1 MVSGLK
7 RDLGLFSVGAISIG
21 AMVGSGIFILP
32 ALAYRIA
39 GPTMV
44 LAFLLAGVLVL
55 PAALSKIEMATAM
68 PQDGGTYLYI
78 ERGMGPLFG
87 TIAGL
92 GTWFSLSFKGALA
105 LVGGVP
111 YLLYVL
117 GGDLPVSIEAIAISI
132 ALVLIALNLVGS
144 DVTGRFQVGIV
155 VVMLAAMTIFVVA
168 GIPAVESSRLSGS
181 FDPRA
186 AGSLSL
192 LEATGAVYVSY
203 AGVTKIASVAE
214 EIENP
219 SRNIPLGMLG
229 SLFFTGGLYVLI
241 VWVLVGVL
249 PVNEAGG
256 LANIGIPGAEDAI
269 VAEAGRLLLGTPG
282 VAIVT
287 LAAMLALIST
297 ANAGVLSA
305 SRYPFAMAR
314 DDLAPS
320 SLTEISDRFN
330 TPTRAV
336 MLTGA
341 VILVMIAVFPILQI
355 AKLASAFK
363 ILVFVLINV
372 ALISFREGAVEGYD
386 PDWIAPLYPWVQIFG
401 IVAGFV
407 LLSQMGTI
415 PIVGAVIIIAGS
427 LAWYYGYVRKRIVR
441 EGAARDTVRR
451 NIGDAAVERT
461 RELFESDTEYDV
473 LVGVTERTSERAKR
487 DMLRVATDLGR
498 LRSTVV
504 SVVEFLDIPHRV
516 FAEDHVEVH
525 DTDPPEWLGTD
536 ADDRPDWVPHGSV
549 NPPTLT
555 SGGVEVT
562 GDSIGGN
569 GDSGGSGPGDS
580 TETDA
585 AADTRIEYR
594 EVDSEDHKRAM
605 VDVATLEGYD
615 LLMVERDRADFHR
628 RLFGGET
635 DWLLDNA
642 PCDVVLVEDRG
653 LDGLDEISVV
663 ANRGAYD
670 PVKLLLADAIAEEAD
685 ATINLLQAIP
695 EDAPDTQRETME
707 AYHTDLISICT
718 VPTRSTVIETD
729 NRIEGLTRFVGDAD
743 LLVTGVD
750 RTGMTGRLL
759 GRPGNEL
766 VESVDCTALMV
777 QTHDGRESR
786 SRVKRFLTDYLFA

>member
-7 RDLGLFSVGAISIG
+7 RDLGLLSVGAISIG

-117 GGDLPVSIEAIAISI
+117 GGDLPVSIEVIAIAI

-144 DVTGRFQVGIV
+144 DVTGRFQVGMV
-155 VVMLAAMTIFVVA
+155 VVMLAAMTLFVIA

-181 FDPRA
+181 FDPRS

-219 SRNIPLGMLG
+219 SRNIPIGMLG
-229 SLFFTGGLYVLI
+229 SLLFTGGLYVLI

-256 LANIGIPGAEDAI
+256 LGNIAIPGAEDAI

-287 LAAMLALIST
+287 IAAMLALVST

-314 DDLAPS
+314 DNLAPS

-336 MLTGA
+336 TLTGA

-372 ALISFREGAVEGYD
+372 ALISFREGAVEEYN
-386 PDWIAPLYPWVQIFG
+386 PTWIAPFYPWVQIFG

-415 PIVGAVIIIAGS
+415 PIVGAVVIIAVS
-427 LAWYYGYVRKRIVR
+427 LAWYYGYVRKRIDR

-451 NIGDAAVERT
+451 NIGEAAVERT
-461 RELFESDTEYDV
+461 RELFESGAEFDV
-473 LVGVTERTSERAKR
+473 LVGVTERTSEGAKR
-487 DMLRVATDLGR
+487 DMLRAATDLGR

-525 DTDPPEWLGTD
+525 DTDPPDWLGDD
-536 ADDRPDWVPHGSV
+536 ADDRPDWVPEGSV
-549 NPPTLT
+549 HPPTLA
-555 SGGVEVT
+555 SGGTKMAAEA
-562 GDSIGGN
+562 DAPPA
-569 GDSGGSGPGDS
+569 DP
-580 TETDA
+580 ETS
-585 AADTRIEYR
+585 ADTRIEYR

-628 RLFGGET
+628 RVFGGET

-653 LDGLDEISVV
+653 LNDVDEVSVV

-670 PVKLLLADAIAEEAD
+670 PLKLLLADAIAEEAG
-685 ATINLLQAIP
+685 AEINLLQAIP
-695 EDAPDTQRETME
+695 ADAPDTQRETME
-707 AYHTDLISICT
+707 AYHSDLISICT
-718 VPTRSTVIETD
+718 VPARSTVIETD
-729 NRIEGLTRFVGDAD
+729 DQIEGLARFVGDAD

-750 RTGMTGRLL
+750 RTGVTGRLL

-766 VESVDCTALMV
+766 VDSVDCTALMV
-777 QTHDGRESR
+777 QTHDGRDSDGR
-786 SRVKRFLTDYLFA
+786 LKRFLTDYLFA

>member
-117 GGDLPVSIEAIAISI
+117 GGDLPVSIEAIAIGI

-155 VVMLAAMTIFVVA
+155 VVMLAAMAAFVVA
-168 GIPAVESSRLSGS
+168 GIPAVESSRLSGA

-214 EIENP
+214 EIEKP

-229 SLFFTGGLYVLI
+229 SLFFTGALYVLI

-287 LAAMLALIST
+287 IAAMLALIST

-314 DDLAPS
+314 DNLAPS
-320 SLTEISDRFN
+320 SLTQISDRFN

-336 MLTGA
+336 TLTGA
-341 VILVMIAVFPILQI
+341 VILIMIAVFPILQI

-386 PDWIAPLYPWVQIFG
+386 PDWVAPLYPWVQIFG

-415 PIVGAVIIIAGS
+415 PIVGAVLIIAGS
-427 LAWYYGYVRKRIVR
+427 LAWYYGYVRKRIDR

-451 NIGDAAVERT
+451 NIGEAAVERT

-473 LVGVTERTSERAKR
+473 LVGVTERTSEGAKR

-536 ADDRPDWVPHGSV
+536 ADDRPDWVPKGSV

-562 GDSIGGN
+562 DGSVDPDDGDPTASA
-569 GDSGGSGPGDS
+569 
-580 TETDA
+580 DA
-585 AADTRIEYR
+585 GADTRIEYR

-653 LDGLDEISVV
+653 LDEVDEISVV

-718 VPTRSTVIETD
+718 VQTRSTVIETD
-729 NRIEGLTRFVGDAD
+729 DTVDGLARFVGDAD

-750 RTGMTGRLL
+750 RTGVTGRLL

-766 VESVDCTALMV
+766 VDSVDCTALMV

-786 SRVKRFLTDYLFA
+786 SRVKQFLTDYLFA

>member
-7 RDLGLFSVGAISIG
+7 RDLGLFSVAAISIG

-117 GGDLPVSIEAIAISI
+117 GGELPVSIEAIAITI

-155 VVMLAAMTIFVVA
+155 VVMLAAMVVFVVA
-168 GIPAVESSRLSGS
+168 GIPSVEPSRVQGAFTPS
-181 FDPRA
+181 A

-214 EIENP
+214 EIEDP

-249 PVNEAGG
+249 PVNEAGSLG
-256 LANIGIPGAEDAI
+256 NIAIPGAEDAI
-269 VAEAGRLLLGTPG
+269 VAEAGRILLGTPG
-282 VAIVT
+282 VIIVT

-314 DDLAPS
+314 DGLAPP
-320 SLTEISDRFN
+320 SLTEISERFN

-336 MLTGA
+336 TLTGA
-341 VILVMIAVFPILQI
+341 VILLMIAIFPILQI

-363 ILVFVLINV
+363 ILVFILINV
-372 ALISFREGAVEGYD
+372 ALISFREGAVEEYQ
-386 PDWIAPLYPWVQIFG
+386 PTWVAPLYPWVQIFG
-401 IVAGFV
+401 IIAGFA

-415 PIVGAVIIIAGS
+415 PIVGAVIIVAGS
-427 LAWYYGYVRKRIVR
+427 LAWYYGYVRDRVDR

-451 NIGDAAVERT
+451 NIGEAAIDRT

-473 LVGVTERTSERAKR
+473 LVGVTRRTSEGAKR

-504 SVVEFLDIPHRV
+504 SVVEFLDIPHRM

-525 DTDPPEWLGTD
+525 DTDPPEWLGSD
-536 ADDRPDWVPHGSV
+536 SDDRPDWVPDGSV
-549 NPPTLT
+549 NPPTRT
-555 SGGVEVT
+555 SGGVETSVQ
-562 GDSIGGN
+562 SA
-569 GDSGGSGPGDS
+569 SGPRDG
-580 TETDA
+580 EMI
-585 AADTRIEYR
+585 DTRIEYR

-605 VDVATLEGYD
+605 VDVATLEGHD

-635 DWLLDNA
+635 DWLLENA

-653 LDGLDEISVV
+653 LDDVDEIAVV

-670 PVKLLLADAIAEEAD
+670 PVKLLLADALAEETGAE
-685 ATINLLQAIP
+685 INLLKAIP
-695 EDAPDTQRETME
+695 EDAPATQRETME
-707 AYHTDLISICT
+707 AYHTELISICT
-718 VPTRSTVIETD
+718 VPARSTVLETD
-729 NRIEGLTRFVGDAD
+729 ASVEGLARFVGDAD
-743 LLVTGVD
+743 LLITGVD
-750 RTGMTGRLL
+750 RTGLTGRLL

-766 VESVDCTALMV
+766 VDSVDCTALMV
-777 QTHDGRESR
+777 QTHEGRQSGGRIKQLMSE
-786 SRVKRFLTDYLFA
+786 YLFS